1 MITSYADIKI
11 ISSLTV
17 AKVFLSVGLH
27 LFCLEWKITFKLD
40 YKFLFNPQA
49 LSLHPLHFIVLV
61 YFCFHSYECLR
72 AWFLFFFFL
81 KLTIFIQ
88 LSRIF
93 MSFPLILD
101 AHLWWRLW
109 WLGWLVGCL
118 VGWYLW
124 IRTWLCSSG
133 LTSWSFCFSLPNAG
147 ESVYPCPVISYDFAV
162 NFLLYYFRSNTVF
175 AWSFET
181 G

>member
-49 LSLHPLHFIVLV
+49 LSLYLLHFIVLV
-61 YFCFHSYECLR
+61 YFCFLSYECLQ
-72 AWFLFFFFL
+72 ACFFFSET
-81 KLTIFIQ
+81 LTIFIQ

-101 AHLWWRLW
+101 AHLWWSLW
-109 WLGWLVGCL
+109 WLGVLIGCL
-118 VGWYLW
+118 IGWYLW
-124 IRTWLCSSG
+124 IRTWLCSSD
-133 LTSWSFCFSLPNAG
+133 LNS
-147 ESVYPCPVISYDFAV
+147 
-162 NFLLYYFRSNTVF
+162 
-175 AWSFET
+175 
-181 G
+181 

>member
-61 YFCFHSYECLR
+61 YFCFLSYECLQ
-72 AWFLFFFFL
+72 AWFFFFFGNTDYFHTAVTDL
-81 KLTIFIQ
+81 HVV
-88 LSRIF
+88 S
-93 MSFPLILD
+93 LD
-101 AHLWWRLW
+101 
-109 WLGWLVGCL
+109 
-118 VGWYLW
+118 
-124 IRTWLCSSG
+124 
-133 LTSWSFCFSLPNAG
+133 P
-147 ESVYPCPVISYDFAV
+147 
-162 NFLLYYFRSNTVF
+162 
-175 AWSFET
+175 
-181 G
+181 